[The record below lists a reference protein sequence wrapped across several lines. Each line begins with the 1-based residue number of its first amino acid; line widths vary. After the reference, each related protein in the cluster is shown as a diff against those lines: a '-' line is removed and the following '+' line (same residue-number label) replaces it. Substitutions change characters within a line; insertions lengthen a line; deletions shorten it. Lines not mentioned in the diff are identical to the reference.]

1 MGERV
6 LNHEKLLVYQHALQF
21 IEFVD
26 KILSRERDKI
36 NAHFQ
41 LDKASTSIPL
51 NIAEGSGKYT
61 PKDKNRF
68 YDIARGSA
76 SESSSCLDVLFIRK
90 KINNEEKEEG
100 KGLLIDIVSMLVGLI
115 KSNSNRVYE
124 ESENYKS
131 DKI

>member
-1 MGERV
+1 
-6 LNHEKLLVYQHALQF
+6 
-21 IEFVD
+21 
-26 KILSRERDKI
+26 
-36 NAHFQ
+36 

-100 KGLLIDIVSMLVGLI
+100 KRLLIDIVSMLEGLI
-115 KSNSNRVYE
+115 KSNSDRVYE
-124 ESENYKS
+124 ESANYNS